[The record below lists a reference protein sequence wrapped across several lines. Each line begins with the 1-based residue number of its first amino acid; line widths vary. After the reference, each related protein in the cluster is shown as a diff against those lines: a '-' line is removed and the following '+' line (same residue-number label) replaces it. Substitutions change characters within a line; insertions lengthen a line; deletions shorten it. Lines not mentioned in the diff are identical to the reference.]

1 MTENEAIYLLI
12 KIKEFIQRH
21 TLLIIVPFVIALSLL
36 LNYLSNDHIYN
47 SGLFFVL
54 ILVILDILKSLKK
67 EK

>member
-1 MTENEAIYLLI
+1 LFI
-12 KIKEFIQRH
+12 KIKGFIKRH
-21 TLLIIVPFVIALSLL
+21 TLLALIPFVVVFSLL

-54 ILVILDILKSLKK
+54 ILVILDILRSLRKN